1 MSTIPPALSLQE
13 RKVLLH
19 TEIKKH
25 KVANILLHWF
35 NAAAWA
41 FLLLTG
47 LGILSSA
54 LYRVIPVNWLE
65 LVRSSFGGLA
75 NLRKFHMAA
84 GLTWIFVL
92 GFNVVFGIR
101 KYFGPFGRESLW
113 LTRDDLEWLKMQPM
127 RMLGKK
133 IVLPPQDA
141 YNAGQKA
148 YALAITAGSLG
159 IMATGLIMT
168 FSRYMPARWIVQWAN
183 PLHFLSWGSVIAA
196 LIVHLYMGAVM
207 PEERSAF
214 FSIFTGKVNALY
226 AFHHHYKWYRRSQ
239 LHEANW
245 EERLRQHTEEEQ
257 EMLAQA
263 MQRSASDADTPQ
275 SK

>member
-1 MSTIPPALSLQE
+1 MSTIPSVLPFQE
-13 RKVLLH
+13 RKALLNKD
-19 TEIKKH
+19 IKKH

-47 LGILSSA
+47 LGILSSS
-54 LYRVIPVNWLE
+54 LYRVIPVNWLG

-75 NLRKFHMAA
+75 NLRKFHMAV

-92 GFNVVFGIR
+92 GFNVFFGVR

-113 LTRDDLEWLKMQPM
+113 LTRDDFEWLKMQPM

-148 YALAITAGSLG
+148 YALAITAGTLG

-183 PLHFLSWGSVIAA
+183 PMHFLSWGFVIAA
-196 LIVHLYMGAVM
+196 LIIHLYMGAVM

-214 FSIFTGKVNALY
+214 FSIFSGKVNALY
-226 AFHHHYKWYRRSQ
+226 AYQHHHKWYRRTQ
-239 LHEANW
+239 QDEAKW
-245 EERLRQHTEEEQ
+245 EEELREHIEEEQ
-257 EMLAQA
+257 VILTQA
-263 MQRSASDADTPQ
+263 MAQTSSDAHAPDA
-275 SK
+275 